1 MPEALEKWDLKL
13 IDSVCPDIARIIIGI
28 DKRQSEELSKG
39 DFDKPNMQIIQDGTV
54 NMAYLA
60 CYVCKYINGVAE
72 LHTKLLKQ
80 SVLPSF
86 FEIYPDKFQNKT
98 NGITQRR
105 FLRLCNPEYSAL
117 ITELLGSDEWIN
129 DLSRLKELEKFA
141 QNKDVLERFIEIK
154 KENKKK
160 LANYIRLKDGDSF
173 SPDFI
178 VDSQIKRLHEYK
190 RQLLNILVILEL
202 YFEIKEKSLNDF
214 TPTVFIFGAKAAP
227 GYDRAKGI
235 IKLINEVKRL
245 VEADEYVSQF
255 IKIIFVSDYSVSYA
269 EKIIPASDVSEQIS
283 TAGTEASGT
292 GNMKFMLNG
301 AVTLGTFDGA
311 NIEIVERA
319 GEENNYIFG
328 ARVEEINKIKDTYE
342 PRKIYNSNPKVKRCL
357 DTLVDGTFSDNN
369 TGIFRELYDSLL
381 EGASWHKAD
390 NYYLL
395 LDFEPFLKAKLRLN
409 LDYKDKYAF
418 AEKCF
423 RNTCAAGFFSS
434 DRTIEDYSKNIWK
447 INKL

>member
-1 MPEALEKWDLKL
+1 
-13 IDSVCPDIARIIIGI
+13 
-28 DKRQSEELSKG
+28 
-39 DFDKPNMQIIQDGTV
+39 MQIIQDGTV

-105 FLRLCNPEYSAL
+105 FLRLCNPKYSAL

-160 LANYIRLKDGDSF
+160 LASYIRLKDGDSF

-214 TPTVFIFGAKAAP
+214 TPTVFIFGAKAAL

-245 VEADEYVSQF
+245 VEADEYVSRF

-269 EKIIPASDVSEQIS
+269 EKNNSCLRCVRA
-283 TAGTEASGT
+283 
-292 GNMKFMLNG
+292 NFNG
-301 AVTLGTFDGA
+301 RHGSIR
-311 NIEIVERA
+311 NRQYEIYA
-319 GEENNYIFG
+319 
-328 ARVEEINKIKDTYE
+328 
-342 PRKIYNSNPKVKRCL
+342 KRCCHPWY
-357 DTLVDGTFSDNN
+357 F
-369 TGIFRELYDSLL
+369 
-381 EGASWHKAD
+381 
-390 NYYLL
+390 
-395 LDFEPFLKAKLRLN
+395 
-409 LDYKDKYAF
+409 
-418 AEKCF
+418 
-423 RNTCAAGFFSS
+423 
-434 DRTIEDYSKNIWK
+434 
-447 INKL
+447 